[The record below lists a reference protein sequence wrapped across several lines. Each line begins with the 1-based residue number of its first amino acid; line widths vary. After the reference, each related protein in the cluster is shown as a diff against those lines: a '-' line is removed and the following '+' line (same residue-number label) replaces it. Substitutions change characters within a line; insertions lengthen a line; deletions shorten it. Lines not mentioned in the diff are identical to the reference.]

1 MMFNSLNFL
10 TNSFNLIL
18 ILVYLVLLN
27 IEHLFDNIEYFIILT
42 LILNLFFKFFSW
54 YKYKI
59 LIKKNISYLLKK
71 YFFNVNFAK
80 INIIIFSIVLPIYM
94 ILQKNNLVID
104 TLVEKI
110 SFFIV
115 FIFTLIGFF
124 VEFYILESEK
134 NEN

>member
-10 TNSFNLIL
+10 TNIFNLIL

-27 IEHLFDNIEYFIILT
+27 IEHLFDNIEYFIIIT

>member
-1 MMFNSLNFL
+1 MIFNSLNFL

-27 IEHLFDNIEYFIILT
+27 IEHLFDNIEYFIIIT

-59 LIKKNISYLLKK
+59 LRKKNISYLLKK

>member
-1 MMFNSLNFL
+1 MIFNSLNFL

-27 IEHLFDNIEYFIILT
+27 IEHLFDNIEYFIIIT

-104 TLVEKI
+104 ILVERI

>member
-1 MMFNSLNFL
+1 MIFNSLNFL

-27 IEHLFDNIEYFIILT
+27 IEHLFDNIEYFIIIT

>member
-1 MMFNSLNFL
+1 MIFNSLNFL

>member
-1 MMFNSLNFL
+1 MIFNSLNFL

-27 IEHLFDNIEYFIILT
+27 IEQLFDNIEYFIIIT

>member
-1 MMFNSLNFL
+1 MIFNSLNFL

-27 IEHLFDNIEYFIILT
+27 IEHLFANIEYFIIIT

-59 LIKKNISYLLKK
+59 FIKKNISYLLKK

>member
-1 MMFNSLNFL
+1 
-10 TNSFNLIL
+10 
-18 ILVYLVLLN
+18 
-27 IEHLFDNIEYFIILT
+27 
-42 LILNLFFKFFSW
+42 
-54 YKYKI
+54 
-59 LIKKNISYLLKK
+59 
-71 YFFNVNFAK
+71 
-80 INIIIFSIVLPIYM
+80 M

>member
-27 IEHLFDNIEYFIILT
+27 IEHLFDNIEYFIIIT